1 MFDAYVGNKRAE
13 FEQLEATKRSR
24 YEQDQQNKRTA
35 MTANAPTGLERILSN
50 PKLFERYT
58 ESQLGSANLRKETA
72 LRKEYYDNPTLAT
85 KYPTV
90 EAYLLAS
97 GMGGQS
103 GGGDGLKFLG
113 SRPAQ

>member
-1 MFDAYVGNKRAE
+1 M
-13 FEQLEATKRSR
+13 
-24 YEQDQQNKRTA
+24 
-35 MTANAPTGLERILSN
+35 ERILSSPTMF
-50 PKLFERYT
+50 PKYM
-58 ESQLGSANLRKETA
+58 ESQIGSANLRKETA

-97 GMGGQS
+97 GMGDQS